1 MSPLPDF
8 PPAKE
13 ILQMEPEELAPFVLG
28 YLQKQPRGQINR
40 YNFTLANDR
49 DLYQELG
56 QAHATYTERL
66 MEAWVWLERQGFLAP
81 LPGQQGEWM
90 YVTDRGKKIVS
101 AEDFKAFRQ
110 ASLFPDHFDPV
121 LIRAVRPLFMR
132 GDYDTA
138 VFRAFKEVEVRVRA
152 KGGYTAADYG
162 IDLMK
167 KAFGP
172 NGPLTDPSAPKAEQD
187 RLRDFFVGAIG
198 TFKNPAS
205 HREVQ
210 FDNPSEVVDAIAI
223 SNHLLRIVDRS

>member
-1 MSPLPDF
+1 MPQPPDF
-8 PPAKE
+8 PPPEE
-13 ILQMEPEELAPFVLG
+13 ILKMEPEELAPFLLRH
-28 YLQKQPRGQINR
+28 LQKQPRGSINR
-40 YNFTLANDR
+40 YGFTLMNDG
-49 DLYQELG
+49 DLSRALGSTYQ
-56 QAHATYTERL
+56 TYVERL
-66 MEAWVWLERQGFLAP
+66 MEAWMWLERQGFLAP
-81 LPGQQGEWM
+81 TPGQQGDWM

-101 AEDFKAFRQ
+101 EENFAAYLQ
-110 ASLFPDHFDPV
+110 ANLFPDHFDPV
-121 LIRAVRPLFMR
+121 LVRAVRPLFMR

-152 KGGYTAADYG
+152 KGRFSAADYG

-172 NGPLTDPSAPKAEQD
+172 SGPLTDAAAPKPEQE

-210 FDNPSEVVDAIAI
+210 FDNPREVLDAIAI
-223 SNHLLRIVDRS
+223 ANHLLRIVDRS